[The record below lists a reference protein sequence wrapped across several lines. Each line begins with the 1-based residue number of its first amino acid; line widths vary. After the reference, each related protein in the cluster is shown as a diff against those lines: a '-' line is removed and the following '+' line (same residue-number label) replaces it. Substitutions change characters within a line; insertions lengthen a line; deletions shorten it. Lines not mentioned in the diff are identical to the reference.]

1 VKCCDG
7 IVVITTAVDDSS
19 LAICYRPQAG
29 FRMRIARAMLDY
41 TGSDEAWAKD
51 CSVWERMNKAQWPIE
66 SSYTADAID
75 IELAAWT
82 DAQPERDAAGDE

>member
-1 VKCCDG
+1 
-7 IVVITTAVDDSS
+7 
-19 LAICYRPQAG
+19 
-29 FRMRIARAMLDY
+29 MRIARAMLDY

-66 SSYTADAID
+66 SSYAADAID

-82 DAQPERDAAGDE
+82 DSAGDEQGHSGGRDVSQARTK